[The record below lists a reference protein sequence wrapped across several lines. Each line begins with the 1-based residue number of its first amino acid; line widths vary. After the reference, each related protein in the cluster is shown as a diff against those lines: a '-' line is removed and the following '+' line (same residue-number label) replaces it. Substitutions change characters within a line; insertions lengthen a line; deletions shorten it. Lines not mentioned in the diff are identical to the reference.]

1 MLFISILLSVW
12 FVVWL
17 YFTTTNHFALLF
29 IANIATKFDDELD
42 EELDKED
49 DLQTE

>member
-29 IANIATKFDDELD
+29 IANIATKFDDKLD
-42 EELDKED
+42 EELNEENN
-49 DLQTE
+49 LYTE